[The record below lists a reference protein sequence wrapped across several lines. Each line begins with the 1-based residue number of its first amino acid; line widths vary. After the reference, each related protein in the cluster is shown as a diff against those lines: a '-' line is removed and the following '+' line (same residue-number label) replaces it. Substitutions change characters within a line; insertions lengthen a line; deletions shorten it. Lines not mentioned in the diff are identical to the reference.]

1 MAAEA
6 KRDLHTKEAAPPRP
20 GYNNYWVPRSTQQT
34 LNTEADHCS
43 QTTKG
48 NNRPSACFLKK
59 GKPVTRDGVPM
70 DNPGPTHYTPKF
82 GLTKKSK
89 TSAFVTERAGVGV
102 YAEGWF

>member
-1 MAAEA
+1 M
-6 KRDLHTKEAAPPRP
+6 
-20 GYNNYWVPRSTQQT
+20 
-34 LNTEADHCS
+34 
-43 QTTKG
+43 
-48 NNRPSACFLKK
+48 FLKK

-89 TSAFVTERAGVGV
+89 TSAFVTERAGVVV